1 MRSVFLSLCLVAVA
15 FSGCDSSDSGTASG
29 DAGAAGAPDVNAAG
43 AAGVAGAAGA
53 AGKSACPTTGVGALV
68 LDATGLPTGVD
79 PSFELR
85 AADGSLVAASEL
97 DALPAGPYTLTAE
110 RVYDADP
117 IVRTAFEPEVV
128 SATICQPATSLHQGA
143 SYQKIASSNQLWT
156 LNGPGA
162 ASALLGFASD
172 TLAATGAPA
181 ASSAVDAPVGNS
193 LAFDFDGNLWT
204 GGATVG
210 DPDLQRFPA
219 STLSSGT
226 AAPDLALTV
235 AAIGCVPAIKGIAV
249 DATGDLWLSTCKDVL
264 RIASSELTPRPEIT
278 TFGVDPKVTLSGLTS
293 NEDVAFDKAGNL
305 WVANE
310 GKVSRFDKA
319 RLAHDDA
326 DAPDLTLSVTTDD
339 VTPQDL
345 AANFLA
351 FDKTGNL
358 WALDF
363 AGNAVFEITKADLAG
378 TGTRVAVSPKHVVVD
393 VEAVL
398 ARPAFDDGGALWL
411 PLAKG
416 KLGKLTPALLA
427 VNSDAGSP
435 TAPAIAITSAD
446 VAYASGLAFFP
457 AAPGLPLASAQ
468 P

>member
-1 MRSVFLSLCLVAVA
+1 
-15 FSGCDSSDSGTASG
+15 
-29 DAGAAGAPDVNAAG
+29 
-43 AAGVAGAAGA
+43 
-53 AGKSACPTTGVGALV
+53 
-68 LDATGLPTGVD
+68 LPTGVD

-85 AADGSLVAASEL
+85 GPDGSLVAASEL
-97 DALPAGPYTLTAE
+97 GALPAGPYTLTVN
-110 RVYDADP
+110 RVYDTDP
-117 IVRTAFEPEVV
+117 IVRSAFDPEAASV
-128 SATICQPATSLHQGA
+128 TICQPADNQQYSA
-143 SYQKIASSNQLWT
+143 KYQKVASSNQLWT

-162 ASALLGFASD
+162 AAGLLGFGSD
-172 TLAATGAPA
+172 TLAATGAPP

-193 LAFDFDGNLWT
+193 LAFDFDGNLWA
-204 GGATVG
+204 GGASVG
-210 DPDLQRFPA
+210 DPDVQRFPA
-219 STLSSGT
+219 AALGGAT
-226 AAPDLALTV
+226 AVPDLAFSV
-235 AAIGCVPAIKGIAV
+235 PAIGCVPAIKGLAV
-249 DATGDLWLSTCKDVL
+249 DATGDLWLSTCKNVL
-264 RIASSELTPRPEIT
+264 RIPRSAFTVQADLTTRDVDAS
-278 TFGVDPKVTLSGLTS
+278 VTLSGLAS

-305 WVANE
+305 WVAGD

-326 DAPDLTLSVTTDD
+326 DAPDLTLSATTDD
-339 VTPQDL
+339 VTPKDL

-358 WALDF
+358 WALNF

-378 TGTRVAVSPKHVVVD
+378 TGTKVAVSPKHVVVD
-393 VEAVL
+393 VEGVL

-416 KLGKLTPALLA
+416 KFGKLTPAWLA

-435 TAPAIAITSAD
+435 TAPAITITSAD

-457 AAPGLPLASAQ
+457 AASGLPLASAQ

>member
-1 MRSVFLSLCLVAVA
+1 VAVA
-15 FSGCDSSDSGTASG
+15 FSGCDSSDSGTVTG
-29 DAGAAGAPDVNAAG
+29 DAGAAGASDVNAAG
-43 AAGVAGAAGA
+43 AAGVAGARVGAGGA
-53 AGKSACPTTGVGALV
+53 AGTAGENACAGVNV
-68 LDATGLPTGVD
+68 LLLDTAGLPSGVD

-85 AADGSLVAASEL
+85 GSDGSVTTSPGVVMG
-97 DALPAGPYTLTAE
+97 PAGFSLSAK

-117 IVRTAFEPEVV
+117 IVRTAYEPDVA
-128 SATICQPATSLHQGA
+128 SATICAPPSGSRTRYTIK
-143 SYQKIASSNQLWT
+143 YQKIASSNQLWT

-204 GGATVG
+204 GGASVG
-210 DPDLQRFPA
+210 DPDVQRFPA
-219 STLSSGT
+219 AALGGT
-226 AAPDLALTV
+226 TAVPDLAFSV
-235 AAIGCVPAIKGIAV
+235 PAIGCVPAIKGIAL

-264 RIASSELTPRPEIT
+264 RIPSSAFTVQADLTTRD
-278 TFGVDPKVTLSGLTS
+278 VDPSVTLSGLAS

-305 WVANE
+305 WVAGD

-339 VTPQDL
+339 VTPKDL
-345 AANFLA
+345 AANFLT

-363 AGNAVFEITKADLAG
+363 AANAVFEITKADLTG
-378 TGTRVAVSPKHVVVD
+378 TGTKVAVSPKHVVVD

-416 KLGKLTPALLA
+416 KFGKLTPALLA

-457 AAPGLPLASAQ
+457 AASGLPLASAQ